1 MSAND
6 AGSGFAAMLLASA
19 AARAADD
26 PDPSAPGVAP
36 LDEPPLTS
44 SATGVASSLKALP
57 AGGAATADAPASLEE
72 LDGGEE
78 IGAGALGRGEA
89 GALGA
94 VERAEAEVASR
105 AVVSELLWA
114 RPARLIIFHRLPS
127 EADGP
132 DVDADAHRRC
142 EWLPQGVQDC
152 FPPACPLPREDF
164 SASSTLGAA
173 PNAPLLRW
181 AVVVLVS
188 NGTLKPPG
196 GATASIPESDFTA
209 ESG

>member
-44 SATGVASSLKALP
+44 SATGVESSLKALP
-57 AGGAATADAPASLEE
+57 GGADAPGSIEE
-72 LDGGEE
+72 LGGGEE
-78 IGAGALGRGEA
+78 IGALGRGEA
-89 GALGA
+89 GAFGV
-94 VERAEAEVASR
+94 VERAEADLATR
-105 AVVSELLWA
+105 AVVSLSSLSRA

-132 DVDADAHRRC
+132 DVDADAHRRFEC
-142 EWLPQGVQDC
+142 LPQGVQDC
-152 FPPACPLPREDF
+152 FPPACPLPREDV
-164 SASSTLGAA
+164 SASSTPGAA
-173 PNAPLLRW
+173 PNAPLLWW

-188 NGTLKPPG
+188 NGTLKPPE
-196 GATASIPESDFTA
+196 GATASSPESDFTA